1 MNLTQSSRPRRLA
14 ELVGQPAVTA
24 ILQPQLESGSV
35 GPVLL
40 LAGPRGT
47 GKTSLARI
55 IAASLNCERTP
66 GLEPC
71 GECASCRAMA
81 RPAPS
86 SENYLEL
93 DAGTNGGVD
102 QARALVAEAA
112 IPVAPGK
119 TRIVVLDECH
129 LLSTAA
135 ASALLK
141 TLEEPPPRV
150 IFLLATTDPQ
160 RLLPTIRSRC
170 MELPFLG
177 LSEADT
183 AARLAE
189 LAAANDLPLEGERV
203 LAIARAAAGDMRRA
217 LTLLQL
223 AATSPEALA
232 LIDTT
237 GGSPELIAAQ
247 LLEAIA
253 AGEFAK
259 AAGLGR
265 LLVAAQ
271 SGLSGA
277 LAQLGTQLYRLNLLA
292 SAGADQQELGV
303 SQLEFRHLQQ
313 AAGLVSPARAQ
324 QWSEC
329 LVSSWSVLEAAP
341 LQAEAALGLVLLRLL
356 RAEASQPAAAIAVR
370 SPAVAPGPAP
380 GARVHEQ
387 QPPADAAAWPAA
399 LASLEPGLAELLGKA
414 ELVSLENGLAVL
426 RGSGLL
432 RQRLKPR
439 LAEAAAALGLALELV
454 P

>member
-1 MNLTQSSRPRRLA
+1 
-14 ELVGQPAVTA
+14 
-24 ILQPQLESGSV
+24 
-35 GPVLL
+35 
-40 LAGPRGT
+40 
-47 GKTSLARI
+47 
-55 IAASLNCERTP
+55 
-66 GLEPC
+66 
-71 GECASCRAMA
+71 
-81 RPAPS
+81 
-86 SENYLEL
+86 
-93 DAGTNGGVD
+93 
-102 QARALVAEAA
+102 
-112 IPVAPGK
+112 
-119 TRIVVLDECH
+119 
-129 LLSTAA
+129 
-135 ASALLK
+135 
-141 TLEEPPPRV
+141 
-150 IFLLATTDPQ
+150 
-160 RLLPTIRSRC
+160 

-223 AATSPEALA
+223 AATSPEAVL
-232 LIDTT
+232 LLDTT

-292 SAGADQQELGV
+292 AAGADQQELGV
-303 SQLEFRHLQQ
+303 SQLEFKHLQQ

-324 QWSEC
+324 QWSEV

-356 RAEASQPAAAIAVR
+356 RAEASPPPAAVVPVAAA
-370 SPAVAPGPAP
+370 PAVAPAPSGTGGAPA
-380 GARVHEQ
+380 GAPHQ

-414 ELVSLENGLAVL
+414 ELVSLRDGLAVL